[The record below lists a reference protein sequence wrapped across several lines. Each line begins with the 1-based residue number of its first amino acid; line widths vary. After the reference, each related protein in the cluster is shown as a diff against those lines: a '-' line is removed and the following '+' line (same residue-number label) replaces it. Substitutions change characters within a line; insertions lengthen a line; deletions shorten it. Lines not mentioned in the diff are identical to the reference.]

1 MFLRKTKAHVFSN
14 SRIIRTICIEWV
26 DTQNGDYILA
36 HAGVALT
43 VVNRDDAEAALD
55 DFRKLSTF
63 NTRHHE

>member
-1 MFLRKTKAHVFSN
+1 MEINT
-14 SRIIRTICIEWV
+14 
-26 DTQNGDYILA
+26 DYILA